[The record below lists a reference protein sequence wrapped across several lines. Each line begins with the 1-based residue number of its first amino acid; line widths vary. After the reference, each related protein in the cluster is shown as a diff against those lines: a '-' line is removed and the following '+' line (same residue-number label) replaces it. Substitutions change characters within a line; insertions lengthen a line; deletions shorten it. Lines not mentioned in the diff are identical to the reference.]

1 MSHKRPP
8 IPRNVIVVA
17 FVALF
22 SGFGQDLI
30 TPALP
35 GYLALLGFSHA
46 GIGLIDGILN
56 GLTYVFR
63 LISGLL
69 SDRLRTRKHLVF
81 IGYTLSSV
89 ARPLLAFVGGFIPI
103 ALLRGL
109 DGVGKGTKDAPRDA
123 LVADSAR
130 TGEHGRAFG
139 FQRLVDTAGSVF
151 GPLVAGG
158 LLITLG
164 ATLTSYRTIFLL
176 AAIPGAIALVLIWFG
191 IREPEHRTT
200 TAQKGRGPLPATF
213 WIFTGTS
220 ALAWLTKPND
230 SLVLSRAAESGVP
243 GAWIPLVFAGFTLV
257 YALCA
262 YPIGVWSDRAGRL
275 PMIAVGW
282 LLLALGE
289 FGFAQATTLPSLF
302 ALFVLYGLFFAFTEG
317 SGRALIADLVP
328 SEARGTAY
336 GIFYTVTG
344 ISIIA
349 GGYLTGAIWDHYASV
364 MTFTIAA
371 AGSLVAA
378 LLFGLLARRQAR
390 AR

>member
-1 MSHKRPP
+1 MLHKRPP
-8 IPRNVIVVA
+8 IPRNVMVVA

-69 SDRLRTRKHLVF
+69 SDRLRTRKHLVL

-89 ARPLLAFVGGFIPI
+89 TRPLLAFVGGFTSI

-164 ATLTSYRTIFLL
+164 TTLTSYRTIFLL

-191 IREPEHRTT
+191 IREPERRTT
-200 TAQKGRGPLPATF
+200 AAQKGQGSLPATF
-213 WIFTGTS
+213 WIFTSTS

-262 YPIGVWSDRAGRL
+262 YPIGVWSDRMGRL
-275 PMIAVGW
+275 PMIAAGW

-289 FGFAQATTLPSLF
+289 FGFAHATTLPSLF

-364 MTFTIAA
+364 TTFTIAA